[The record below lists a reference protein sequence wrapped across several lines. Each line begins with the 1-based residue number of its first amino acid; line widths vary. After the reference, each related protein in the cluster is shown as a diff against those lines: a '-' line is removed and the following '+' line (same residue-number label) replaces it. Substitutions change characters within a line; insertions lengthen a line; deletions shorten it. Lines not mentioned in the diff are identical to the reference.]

1 MDANI
6 NMDAPPKCALKF
18 SNYAVKCI
26 EFILNKIPEKDE
38 KVKLN
43 VNIDTE
49 IRYNKNEPNK
59 FITIIKITAGEKEN
73 DKSPFYLSVEV
84 WGFFEVIEEEIHR
97 VRQFA
102 EINSVAILF
111 PYVRAL
117 ISTITANA
125 NIPPVILPPINV
137 AGMMANT
144 EEVKEENTEK
154 QETEAYE

>member
-1 MDANI
+1 
-6 NMDAPPKCALKF
+6 
-18 SNYAVKCI
+18 
-26 EFILNKIPEKDE
+26 
-38 KVKLN
+38 
-43 VNIDTE
+43 
-49 IRYNKNEPNK
+49 
-59 FITIIKITAGEKEN
+59 
-73 DKSPFYLSVEV
+73 LSVEV
-84 WGFFEVIEEEIHR
+84 WGFFEVIEEAIDK

-137 AGMMANT
+137 AGMMANI

>member
-1 MDANI
+1 ME
-6 NMDAPPKCALKF
+6 APPKCALKF
-18 SNYAVKCI
+18 LNYGVKHI
-26 EFILNKIPEKDE
+26 EFRLNNEIPKN
-38 KVKLN
+38 KLSKKLN

-59 FITIIKITAGEKEN
+59 FMTIIKITTGDKEESA
-73 DKSPFYLSVEV
+73 KSPFYLSVEV
-84 WGFFEVIEEEIHR
+84 FGLFEVDKEEIHR

-125 NIPPVILPPINV
+125 NIPTVILPPINV

-154 QETEAYE
+154 QKTETDE

>member
-1 MDANI
+1 ME
-6 NMDAPPKCALKF
+6 APPKCALKF
-18 SNYAVKCI
+18 SNYIVKHI
-26 EFILNKIPEKDE
+26 EFILNEVPEKDE
-38 KVKLN
+38 KIRLN

-59 FITIIKITAGEKEN
+59 FITIIKITAGEKK
-73 DKSPFYLSVEV
+73 DFAKSPVYLSVEV
-84 WGFFEVIEEEIHR
+84 WGFFEVIEEAIDK

-137 AGMMANT
+137 AGMMANI